1 MGLVAINPKPDRSKN
16 PMSDPSK
23 RVLAIDPGDV
33 RIGLAIS
40 DESGTIANPLM
51 VVKHVAR
58 GIDSKT
64 IAALAEK
71 QGVSQII
78 IGCSLDDENQLTP
91 QARKAQRLADA
102 LVKETSIPVKLW
114 DEFESTKEAR
124 RSRLDMGVS
133 QRKRAGHLDEIAAT
147 IILQSYLDA
156 KHGSS
161 AHQGDK

>member
-1 MGLVAINPKPDRSKN
+1 
-16 PMSDPSK
+16 MSDPSK

-40 DESGTIANPLM
+40 DESETIANPLM

-64 IAALAEK
+64 IAAIAEQ
-71 QGVSQII
+71 QGVGQII

-114 DEFESTKEAR
+114 DEFESTKNAR
-124 RSRLDMGVS
+124 RSRFDMGVNH
-133 QRKRAGHLDEIAAT
+133 RKRAGHLDEIAAT
-147 IILQSYLDA
+147 IILQSYLDT
-156 KHGSS
+156 KQESS
-161 AHQGDK
+161 NHQGDK

>member
-1 MGLVAINPKPDRSKN
+1 MALVAINPRSDRNENS
-16 PMSDPSK
+16 MSDPSK

-40 DESGTIANPLM
+40 DDSGTIANPLM
-51 VVKHVAR
+51 VVKHIAR
-58 GIDSKT
+58 EKDSKT

-71 QGVSQII
+71 QGAVQII
-78 IGCSLDDENQLTP
+78 IGCTLDDENQMTP

-102 LVKETSIPVKLW
+102 LVKVTSIPVKLW

-124 RSRLDMGVS
+124 RSRIDMGVARS
-133 QRKRAGHLDEIAAT
+133 KRAGHLDDIAAT
-147 IILQSYLDA
+147 IILQSYLDSMNE
-156 KHGSS
+156 SS